1 MPLTET
7 KVGRPGRGPRPTW
20 RLARRALLTLLGS
33 AAVWLALVLHPQPLF
48 AYSAAQA
55 NVVLH
60 ARAPMPP
67 QAGPLLDEVIRRISR
82 SPLYDAGRVHHVF
95 LCDTRPLFGFLT
107 VTAYRA
113 GGVAHAELGG
123 NVFIRPF
130 SIERG
135 TVTGPSGQEKTG
147 ERTLAY
153 FIAHEITHA
162 MTADRIGRW
171 RYRQLSAFQSEGYA
185 DYVGFGRPLDLARE
199 RQALVADAPEM
210 TTRRSGLYKR
220 YELLVAYLLERRGLT
235 VEQLLAGRL
244 EQRQIEDE
252 LLSDTQL

>member
-1 MPLTET
+1 MGEAAT
-7 KVGRPGRGPRPTW
+7 KEGRPRRGR
-20 RLARRALLTLLGS
+20 RLAKRALLTLLGS
-33 AAVWLALVLHPQPLF
+33 AAVWLALILHPQPLF
-48 AYSAAQA
+48 AYSAERA

-60 ARAPMPP
+60 TRAPMPP
-67 QAGPLLDEVIRRISR
+67 QTGPLLDEVVRRISR
-82 SPLYDAGRVHHVF
+82 SPLYDARRTHHVF
-95 LCDTRPLFGFLT
+95 LCDTRTLFGFLT
-107 VTAYRA
+107 VTGYRA

-153 FIAHEITHA
+153 FIAHEVTHA
-162 MTADRIGRW
+162 MTADRTGRW
-171 RYRQLSAFQSEGYA
+171 RYRQLSAFQVEGYA

-199 RQALVADAPEM
+199 REALIEDAPEM
-210 TTRRSGLYKR
+210 STRRSGLYKR
-220 YELLVAYLLERRGLT
+220 YELLVAYLLERRGLS
-235 VEQLLAGRL
+235 VDELLAGRL

-252 LLSDTQL
+252 LLSDRRI

>member
-1 MPLTET
+1 VEET
-7 KVGRPGRGPRPTW
+7 AANGGRPRPGR
-20 RLARRALLTLLGS
+20 RLARRALLTILAS
-33 AAVWLALVLHPQPLF
+33 AAAWFAVILHPQPLF
-48 AYSAAQA
+48 AYSAQRA

-60 ARAPMPP
+60 ARAPMP
-67 QAGPLLDEVIRRISR
+67 AETRPLLDDVIRRISR
-82 SPLYDAGRVHHVF
+82 SPLYDARRVHHVF
-95 LCDTRPLFGFLT
+95 LCDTRALFGFLT
-107 VTAYRA
+107 VTGYRA

-135 TVTGPSGQEKTG
+135 TVIGPSGQEKTG

-153 FIAHEITHA
+153 FIAHEVTHA
-162 MTADRIGRW
+162 MTADRTGRW
-171 RYRQLSAFQSEGYA
+171 GFRRLSAFQVEGYA

-199 RQALVADAPEM
+199 REALIQDAPEM
-210 TTRRSGLYKR
+210 STRRSGLYKR

-235 VEQLLAGRL
+235 VDQLLRSRL

-252 LLSDTQL
+252 LLSDPRI

>member
-1 MPLTET
+1 MEEAATNE
-7 KVGRPGRGPRPTW
+7 GRPRRGR

-33 AAVWLALVLHPQPLF
+33 AVVWLALILHPQPLF
-48 AYSAAQA
+48 AYSAQRA
-55 NVVLH
+55 NVILYT
-60 ARAPMPP
+60 RAPMPP
-67 QAGPLLDEVIRRISR
+67 QTGPLLDEVVRRISR
-82 SPLYDAGRVHHVF
+82 SPLYDARRVHHVF
-95 LCDTRPLFGFLT
+95 LCDTRALFGFLT
-107 VTAYRA
+107 VNSYRA

-153 FIAHEITHA
+153 FITHEVTHA
-162 MTADRIGRW
+162 MTANRTGRW
-171 RYRQLSAFQSEGYA
+171 RYRQLSAFQVEGYA

-199 RQALVADAPEM
+199 REALREDAPEM
-210 TTRRSGLYKR
+210 SPRRSGLYKR
-220 YELLVAYLLERRGLT
+220 YELLVAYLLERRGLS
-235 VEQLLAGRL
+235 VDELLAGRL

-252 LLSDTQL
+252 LLSDTRI

>member
-1 MPLTET
+1 MREAAT
-7 KVGRPGRGPRPTW
+7 KEGRHRRGR
-20 RLARRALLTLLGS
+20 RLAKRALLTIVG
-33 AAVWLALVLHPQPLF
+33 AAGVWLGLILHPQPLF
-48 AYSAAQA
+48 AYSAQRA
-55 NVVLH
+55 NVVLYT
-60 ARAPMPP
+60 RAPMPA
-67 QAGPLLDEVIRRISR
+67 QTGPLLDEVVRRISR
-82 SPLYDAGRVHHVF
+82 SPLYDARRAHHVF
-95 LCDTRPLFGFLT
+95 LCDTRTLFGFFT
-107 VTAYRA
+107 VNSYRA

-162 MTADRIGRW
+162 MTADRTGRW
-171 RYRQLSAFQSEGYA
+171 RYRQLSAFQVEGYA

-199 RQALVADAPEM
+199 REALIEDAPEM
-210 TTRRSGLYKR
+210 STQRSGLYKR
-220 YELLVAYLLERRGLT
+220 YELLVAYLLEGRGLS
-235 VEQLLAGRL
+235 VDELLAGRL

-252 LLSDTQL
+252 LLSDRRI